1 MPGPHSPFPP
11 PGPSSYYHP
20 PPPHIPPYSY
30 TSVPAPYPYQ
40 YPPPPVNGHSPAPPS
55 PRVSGRGGYH
65 GTPRGGPGPNFT
77 QNYLHHP
84 HPHPH
89 HPPSHATFIPHVPM
103 HHSPQPSPSNAYPN
117 HQKYPPHTQQTPY
130 SSPYPPPAQPN
141 AAYQQSWTFQQ
152 PISPL
157 PKQLSMP
164 PPPALSP
171 MSPSPKPPRILDGP
185 LDPELTDESFESS
198 DPPQDSSP
206 DPAAEELTPATPSSP
221 PVCPPPCS
229 PSNSSQASQSLPST
243 PQISVLPGSAPAPPM
258 SQALSHPKPQPQLG
272 GWVIWS
278 RRPTD
283 PSLAPGIIFSPNS
296 RPPPDVVEKALRLST
311 PHESPKPVTANTA
324 TSSSVVVISDS
335 LSKQAPPEEPPTK
348 MTSDSAESPH
358 NDLHEPETVSS
369 CGTEPSNVTD
379 TPPVP
384 ASPLS
389 SNTSVSAAGTASSQT
404 KVGPEISEAATSA
417 TVVTNSDATLSVEV
431 LDSAAVSPSPS
442 ADTSTPT
449 PPSAASAS
457 TAPAPVSAPPVL
469 KKSWASLLRPA
480 SGDTSTSK
488 SSLPTSSVVGISIPA
503 SPPPARVPPVR
514 RAELLALLNGTTP
527 SRYTALPRLHARG
540 IVNSGNMCF
549 ANAVLQLLV
558 YCPPFWRLFKELGRL
573 IGQREQGEGQ
583 GSGDGATPLVDAT
596 VKLLEEF
603 VYEEKKPLPMPTPQ
617 QQVSRGKAKE
627 EEERKEEEGVD
638 SFMPTYV
645 YDAMK
650 EKKRFDNMRVC
661 FCYPLSIPILNHAGT
676 FIGWSSRGCGGIFR
690 ILP

>member
-55 PRVSGRGGYH
+55 PRLSGRGGYH

-198 DPPQDSSP
+198 DPPQDPSP

-243 PQISVLPGSAPAPPM
+243 PQISVLPGSALAPPK
-258 SQALSHPKPQPQLG
+258 SQASSHPKPQPQLG

-311 PHESPKPVTANTA
+311 PHESPKPVTVNTA

-335 LSKQAPPEEPPTK
+335 LSTQAPPEEPPTK
-348 MTSDSAESPH
+348 PTLDSAESPH

-457 TAPAPVSAPPVL
+457 TAPAAVSAPPVL

-573 IGQREQGEGQ
+573 MGQREQGEGQ

-627 EEERKEEEGVD
+627 EEDRKEEEGVD

-661 FCYPLSIPILNHAGT
+661 FCYPLSIPILSHAGT

>member
-1 MPGPHSPFPP
+1 MPGPQSPFPP
-11 PGPSSYYHP
+11 PGPSPYYHP

-30 TSVPAPYPYQ
+30 TNLPAPYPYQ
-40 YPPPPVNGHSPAPPS
+40 YPPPPVNGHSPTPPS

-65 GTPRGGPGPNFT
+65 GTPRGGPGPNFA

-89 HPPSHATFIPHVPM
+89 HPPSHTSFIPQVPM
-103 HHSPQPSPSNAYPN
+103 HHSPQPSPNAYPN

-185 LDPELTDESFESS
+185 LDPELTDESLDSS
-198 DPPQDSSP
+198 DSQDPSP
-206 DPAAEELTPATPSSP
+206 DPAAEGLTPATSSSP

-229 PSNSSQASQSLPST
+229 PSPSSQASQSLPST
-243 PQISVLPGSAPAPPM
+243 PQVSVSPGPGPAPK
-258 SQALSHPKPQPQLG
+258 SQAPSHPNPQPG
-272 GWVIWS
+272 GWAIWS

-283 PSLAPGIIFSPNS
+283 PSLAPGIIISPHS
-296 RPPPDVVEKALRLST
+296 RPPPDVVEKALRIPT
-311 PHESPKPVTANTA
+311 PHESPKPVAANLA
-324 TSSSVVVISDS
+324 TSASVAVNSDS
-335 LSKQAPPEEPPTK
+335 LSTQAPPAELPKPTL
-348 MTSDSAESPH
+348 DSTESPH

-369 CGTEPSNVTD
+369 CGTEISNVTD

-404 KVGPEISEAATSA
+404 KVGPETSEATTSA
-417 TVVTNSDATLSVEV
+417 AVVANSDPTLSVEV
-431 LDSAAVSPSPS
+431 PDSAAVTPSPS

-457 TAPAPVSAPPVL
+457 TAPVPVSAPPVL

-480 SGDTSTSK
+480 PGDSSTSK

-514 RAELLALLNGTTP
+514 RAELLALLNGTAP
-527 SRYTALPRLHARG
+527 SRYSALPRLRARG

-558 YCPPFWRLFKELGRL
+558 YSPPFWRLFKELGRL
-573 IGQREQGEGQ
+573 MGQREQGEGQ
-583 GSGDGATPLVDAT
+583 GRGDGATPLVDAT

-603 VYEEKKPLPMPTPQ
+603 VHEDKKPLPTPTPT
-617 QQVSRGKAKE
+617 QVSRGKAKE
-627 EEERKEEEGVD
+627 EEEKKEEEGVD

-661 FCYPLSIPILNHAGT
+661 FREPSGVYSQLCRFL
-676 FIGWSSRGCGGIFR
+676 GWSSRGCGGILR